1 MKHMK
6 FARILFFIIVVVV
19 CLFFG
24 LNQLAT
30 KRVNDITVI
39 TNTPSRP
46 PAPAIPI
53 QTGTNSLKSV
63 VDNALEGTTGTYGIV
78 IKNLKTSE
86 FYFVNAHTVF
96 DTGSLYKLWV
106 MATVY
111 EQIQNGQLQEDQMLK
126 EDVAVLNQKFHISSE
141 SAERTEGTVTF
152 TVRDA
157 LTQMITTSDNYAALL
172 LSEKVRL
179 SSVAAF
185 LKEHN
190 FGESAVGTTGGSPT
204 STPSDVALFFEKL
217 YNGELANEHYTDE
230 MMNVLKNQR
239 LTNGIPKYLP
249 DTSKVADKTGEIGAF
264 KHDAAIILTDN
275 GEYIIVVM
283 SETDAPL
290 AAQERI
296 ALVSKVVFN
305 YFTGTERQ

>member
-1 MKHMK
+1 MKI
-6 FARILFFIIVVVV
+6 AGILLFIIVVVV

-39 TNTPSRP
+39 TSTPSGSP
-46 PAPAIPI
+46 GPTIPM
-53 QTGTNSLKSV
+53 QTETNSLKSV

-78 IKNLKTSE
+78 IKNLKTGETYSANE
-86 FYFVNAHTVF
+86 HKVF

-111 EQIQNGQLQEDQMLK
+111 KQIENGQLQEDQMLS
-126 EDVAVLNQKFHISSE
+126 EDVATLNQKFNISSE

-185 LKEHN
+185 LKKHN

-204 STPSDVALFFEKL
+204 ATPSDVALFFEKL
-217 YNGELANEHYTDE
+217 YNGKLANEHYTDE
-230 MMNVLKNQR
+230 MMNVLKTQQLN
-239 LTNGIPKYLP
+239 NGIPKYLP
-249 DTSKVADKTGEIGAF
+249 DKSKVANKTGEIDAF
-264 KHDAAIILTDN
+264 KHDAAIIFTDN
-275 GEYIIVVM
+275 GDYIIVVM

-296 ALVSKVVFN
+296 ALVSKGVFD
-305 YFTGTERQ
+305 YFTGKPL